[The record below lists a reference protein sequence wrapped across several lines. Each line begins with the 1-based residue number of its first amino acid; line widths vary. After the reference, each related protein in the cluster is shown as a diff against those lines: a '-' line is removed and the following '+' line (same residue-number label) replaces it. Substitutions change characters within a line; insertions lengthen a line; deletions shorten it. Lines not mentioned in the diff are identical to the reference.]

1 MHLLRKTTFR
11 LSDRAFPGRLP
22 MLSCSLL
29 MSLALAGCGAG
40 DDPHTLTPTQAQ
52 KQSSAQGEMLAQT
65 EAQAPTEALA
75 RTSATLRAEE
85 EARIAAASFEQMA
98 GERPH
103 IVTSVPNEENFDWN
117 GIDAWMANTLSYT
130 MTSGSSLLGDADHS
144 VDVFVDEFG
153 NVLRRTTG
161 LLMADASAQTL
172 NNPGATTTDAA
183 ATTSVTARHPR
194 PRPYR
199 PASDA
204 DLPSWARGSDYNVQP
219 NDPGSKPAAGNSAS
233 NGSST
238 SNDGS
243 ASNGSAGS
251 NTAAGNTSKPT
262 TPTAA
267 ATGNGSQS
275 AGTGNAGTGSST
287 AQPASR
293 NRLVTATNLQ
303 LDSPEFN
310 RLYGP
315 GVFTQN
321 ALANTVI
328 GSYRNRNTVVSNRFR
343 ATVNGQLNSVRL
355 YWQSGLGY
363 AGGTGGVIRLSL
375 YPDDGSS
382 AHLPNLKAAPLAS
395 GTFTPGLKPGDK
407 PKSIFPEIRMDK
419 KSGNMVAG
427 RLYHLVMENIDPNAH
442 ENFISSNN
450 SITPQKNG
458 RPARWLN
465 TIDWSTLMGYR
476 PRGST
481 RDFSWTNL
489 TEVGSSGNIFSPILQ
504 LSLTNGQSQGVSDM
518 EGGTVDNK
526 LIYTATAQKP
536 IREHFTPRSD
546 KRISGISFATA
557 ASVAGRLQW
566 RILDGNT
573 ELASGYVN
581 ENRPN
586 YNPIQSN
593 PSYKVGNFKW
603 YDITLPQDVVMKG
616 GRAYELEFRPEGNS
630 QWKFGDHR
638 NGSSYGYTWPAAFT
652 ESQAQLMLGGRWIG
666 SNHWNHAQNG
676 SGANWPVVL
685 HLAP

>member
-1 MHLLRKTTFR
+1 
-11 LSDRAFPGRLP
+11 

-29 MSLALAGCGAG
+29 MSLALTGCGG
-40 DDPHTLTPTQAQ
+40 DPHQLT
-52 KQSSAQGEMLAQT
+52 
-65 EAQAPTEALA
+65 APVAEQPAAVQNNDDAL
-75 RTSATLRAEE
+75 L
-85 EARIAAASFEQMA
+85 AAASFEQLP

-103 IVTSVPNEENFDWN
+103 ILASEPRADETPDWSA
-117 GIDAWMANTLSYT
+117 GDAWMSENIPATLNAGHT
-130 MTSGSSLLGDADHS
+130 PETSVQQSA
-144 VDVFVDEFG
+144 DVFMDQFG
-153 NVLRRTTG
+153 NMLHRAPG
-161 LLMADASAQTL
+161 LLLADASAQTS
-172 NNPGATTTDAA
+172 NGPGATATDAGSGVHYS
-183 ATTSVTARHPR
+183 TRHPR
-194 PRPYR
+194 PRPHR
-199 PASDA
+199 PANDSE
-204 DLPSWARGSDYNVQP
+204 LPSWARTGGYLNAQHQP
-219 NDPGSKPAAGNSAS
+219 NADKAAPDNAGSGNAGNGNSA
-233 NGSST
+233 G
-238 SNDGS
+238 
-243 ASNGSAGS
+243 
-251 NTAAGNTSKPT
+251 NTAPT
-262 TPTAA
+262 TPPAA
-267 ATGNGSQS
+267 NQNGGASQQ
-275 AGTGNAGTGSST
+275 GST
-287 AQPASR
+287 TQPASR

-328 GSYRNRNTVVSNRFR
+328 GSYRNQTSVVSNRFR
-343 ATVNGQLNSVRL
+343 ATVSGQLDRVRL
-355 YWQSGLGY
+355 YWQSGIGY

-382 AHLPNLKAAPLAS
+382 AHLPNLGARPLAS
-395 GTFTPGLKPGDK
+395 GTFAAKLKPGDN
-407 PKSIFPEIRMDK
+407 PKSIFPEIRMDTK
-419 KSGNMVAG
+419 NESMVAG
-427 RLYHLVMENIDPNAH
+427 RIYHLVLENIDPNAH

-450 SITPQKNG
+450 SITPLKNG

-465 TIDWSTLMGYR
+465 TTDWSTLIGKR

-481 RDFSWTNL
+481 RAFSWTNL
-489 TEVGSSGNIFSPILQ
+489 TEVGSGGNIFSPILQ

-526 LIYTATAQKP
+526 LIYTVTAQKP
-536 IREHFTPRSD
+536 IRERFTPRSD
-546 KRISGISFATA
+546 KRVSGLSFATA

-573 ELASGYVN
+573 ELFSGYVN
-581 ENRPN
+581 ESRPN

-593 PSYKVGNFKW
+593 PRYKVGNFKW
-603 YDITLPQDVVMKG
+603 YDIELPRDLVMKA
-616 GRAYELEFRPEGNS
+616 GRAYDLEFRPEGGS

-652 ESQAQLMLGGRWIG
+652 ESQAQLMLGGSWIG